1 MLAIVGPTGA
11 GKSSFALRLAAQF
24 HGEIVNYDSMQLYR
38 GFDIGTAKTPPT
50 RRSGIPHHML
60 DMLAPDQIYSAGE
73 FARDAAQIVA
83 QISARG
89 HLPILAGGTGFY
101 LRGLLEGLPD
111 LPGRDEPLRARLLQR
126 ENRRAGS
133 MHRLLQRL
141 DPAAAHR
148 IHAHDTQKLTR
159 ALEIRILTHGT
170 APPPQ
175 PHRLHGYT
183 TIKLGLNPN
192 RAALSESLDA
202 RAREMF
208 RSGLIEEVMGLLTA
222 GCTGDEKP
230 FESLGYK
237 QALQHIRGTITME
250 EAILSTQ
257 LATRQ
262 YAKRQGTWFRRD
274 PEIIWLEGF
283 GDDREVIERAA
294 GLVRHAVLG

>member
-1 MLAIVGPTGA
+1 
-11 GKSSFALRLAAQF
+11 
-24 HGEIVNYDSMQLYR
+24 
-38 GFDIGTAKTPPT
+38 
-50 RRSGIPHHML
+50 
-60 DMLAPDQIYSAGE
+60 
-73 FARDAAQIVA
+73 
-83 QISARG
+83 
-89 HLPILAGGTGFY
+89 
-101 LRGLLEGLPD
+101 
-111 LPGRDEPLRARLLQR
+111 
-126 ENRRAGS
+126 
-133 MHRLLQRL
+133 
-141 DPAAAHR
+141 
-148 IHAHDTQKLTR
+148 
-159 ALEIRILTHGT
+159 
-170 APPPQ
+170 
-175 PHRLHGYT
+175 
-183 TIKLGLNPN
+183 
-192 RAALSESLDA
+192 
-202 RAREMF
+202 MF